1 MDSFLHTYP
10 SPHSPPHT
18 SQASPKCQPTLSSVR
33 LCHDSNCTFCSRLPT
48 PRHQRVDGAAAQPRP
63 EEETTPRSEDGGR
76 GLDQETNRWGPQ
88 VMPWRLP
95 SSKSNVRVTWWTK
108 KCSPFLFHTAHWVV
122 EVVCVCVCVFCLIG
136 TKHMDL
142 SKNWSKL
149 KSYYK

>member
-18 SQASPKCQPTLSSVR
+18 FQASPKCQPTLSSIR
-33 LCHDSNCTFCSRLPT
+33 LCHDSNCTLCSRLPT

-122 EVVCVCVCVFCLIG
+122 VVVVVVCVCLCVCVLLDWYKAHGII
-136 TKHMDL
+136 
-142 SKNWSKL
+142 SKFI
-149 KSYYK
+149 